1 MKGIDISEF
10 QENVDYSKLK
20 EQGIEFAIIRLGYGK
35 NISQKDS
42 MFETH
47 FEGLKNVGIK
57 VGAYLYSYAYVK
69 EGAKLEAENTLKI
82 IKGKQFDLPIFYD
95 MEESNQA
102 VLGKKVL
109 TDMANEWC
117 RIIKNAGYK
126 AGIYAN
132 LNWFKNYLNPYEI
145 KSEGNYIWL
154 ALWNN
159 DENPNVQFPVDFW
172 QYSSKGKL
180 DGIKGRVD
188 LDKCF
193 VESFQQ
199 PVDNVVNNLPKYEVN
214 KNYTIQVDLNVRAGS
229 STNYRI
235 KNYNELTVDGKRHA
249 YKQTSAVLK
258 PKTKVTCLDVFINDD
273 EIWLKIPSGFV
284 CAYYH
289 GEIYIK

>member
-1 MKGIDISEF
+1 MKGIDISTY
-10 QENVDYSKLK
+10 QQNVNYRKLK

-35 NISQKDS
+35 NFSQKDR

-47 FEGLKNVGIK
+47 FKGLKNAGIK

-69 EGAKLEAENTLKI
+69 EDAKLEAKNTLKI

-95 MEESNQA
+95 MEESKQA
-102 VLGKKVL
+102 KLGKTVL
-109 TDMANEWC
+109 TEMANEWC
-117 RIIKNAGYK
+117 RIIKDAGYK
-126 AGIYAN
+126 AGVYAN

-145 KSEGNYIWL
+145 ASEFNFIWL

-159 DENPNVQFPVDFW
+159 DEKLNVQFPVAFW
-172 QYSSKGKL
+172 QYTSNGHL

-199 PVDNVVNNLPKYEVN
+199 PVDNVVNNLPKYKVN
-214 KNYTIQVDLNVRAGS
+214 KNYTIQVDLNVRAGAG
-229 STNYRI
+229 TNYRI
-235 KNYNELTVDGKRHA
+235 KNYNELTVDGKKHA
-249 YKQTSAVLK
+249 YNQTNAVLK
-258 PKTKVTCLDVFINDD
+258 PNTIVTCLDVYILDN
-273 EIWLKIPSGFV
+273 EIWLRIPSGFV

-289 GEIYIK
+289 GEIYII

>member
-1 MKGIDISEF
+1 MKGIDISTY
-10 QENVDYSKLK
+10 QQNVNYKKLK

-35 NISQKDS
+35 NISQKDR

-47 FEGLKNVGIK
+47 FEGLKNAGIK

-69 EGAKLEAENTLKI
+69 ECAKLEAENTLKI

-95 MEESNQA
+95 MEESKQA
-102 VLGKKVL
+102 LLGKEVL
-109 TDMANEWC
+109 TEMANKWC
-117 RIIKNAGYK
+117 KIIKNAGFK

-145 KSEGNYIWL
+145 KAEGNYIWL

-199 PVDNVVNNLPKYEVN
+199 PVDNVVDNLPTYEIG
-214 KNYTIQVDLNVRAGS
+214 KNYKVQVDLNVRAGAG
-229 STNYRI
+229 TNYRI
-235 KNYNELTVDGKRHA
+235 KNYNELTIDGKNHA
-249 YKQTSAVLK
+249 YKQTNAILK
-258 PKTKVTCLDVFINDD
+258 PNTTVTCLDVYIGDN
-273 EIWLKIPSGFV
+273 EIWLKIPSRF
-284 CAYYH
+284 CLF
-289 GEIYIK
+289 ILSW